1 MSISYF
7 TETITKISNVTR
19 TGIPPVPITATST
32 ETVYRSTYTSV
43 VETTVTIT
51 SEESSAVVTPAA
63 TTTVF
68 VSATVLETTL
78 VTVSVPVTVGSC
90 SNGEAL
96 ITSTQAGTVVPIPV
110 VTPGSANTSSVA
122 ALDIPD
128 AAITTSTFTD
138 LPLVS
143 VGPNATVLI
152 TKPTDDSKTVLYFN
166 GTSTTLTATTTPTAN
181 LVSTTE
187 SATESTSPSGTPL
200 VSDVTVDVTV
210 TMAGP
215 VASTI
220 SSLNSTSTT
229 LIPNGTTTISIGVD
243 MTTGVPLSTGI
254 PLSTVVSTSI
264 VRVNTTTS
272 WTAPTMTMPV
282 PESAASQNKPE
293 PKWWGGSNGGAATTC
308 TVMLVAIVAF
318 IFM

>member
-1 MSISYF
+1 MSPTLSPLVSISYF

-63 TTTVF
+63 TTVF
-68 VSATVLETTL
+68 VSATVLETIL

-90 SNGEAL
+90 ASSEAL
-96 ITSTQAGTVVPIPV
+96 ITSTQVGTVVPMPV
-110 VTPGSANTSSVA
+110 VTPGQADTSSVA

-128 AAITTSTFTD
+128 AAITTSTLTD

-143 VGPNATVLI
+143 VGPNTTVLI
-152 TKPTDDSKTVLYFN
+152 TKPTDDAKTVLYFN

-187 SATESTSPSGTPL
+187 PATESTSPSGNPSP
-200 VSDVTVDVTV
+200 SDVTVDVTV
-210 TMAGP
+210 TLFNP
-215 VASTI
+215 LASTTP
-220 SSLNSTSTT
+220 SLNSTT
-229 LIPNGTTTISIGVD
+229 LIPNGTTTVSIGMD
-243 MTTGVPLSTGI
+243 MGTGI

-272 WTAPTMTMPV
+272 WTMPTMTMPV
-282 PESAASQNKPE
+282 PDSAAPKNKPE
-293 PKWWGGSNGGAATTC
+293 PKWWGGSNGGGATTC
-308 TVMLVAIVAF
+308 TIMLAAIVAVVV
-318 IFM
+318 M